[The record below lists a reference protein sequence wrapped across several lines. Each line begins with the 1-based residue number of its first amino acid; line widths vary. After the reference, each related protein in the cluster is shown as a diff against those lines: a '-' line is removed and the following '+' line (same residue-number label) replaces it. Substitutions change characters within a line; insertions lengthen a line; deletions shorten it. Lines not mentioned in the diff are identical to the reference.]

1 MFYNLQLYHSLL
13 YISFIIFFFCAETN
27 TCVKLSHNKK
37 NVRRNLNFTKIPT
50 VKITP
55 VDKTETIITT
65 SRNNLIDNSR
75 EENSHLSTRKSFL
88 MPPNTV
94 KNLYIKDR
102 FRQNKSIL
110 PQSHVSTYSVCDN
123 KNHKISKRLESCSS
137 PVKVTNM
144 QIDSVIH
151 EEGNKTMIQRISSQ
165 MCTVN
170 DQSGIDILCTNYT
183 DIKDDAMGKE
193 NPESSINI
201 EEKKCLSMSTDN
213 CRKNL
218 RQSIQNVQMINQ
230 SCLDLNHTTN
240 KNNEYIILNTNCTDV
255 KDNALEKE
263 IPESLID
270 VEEKKCLSMNT
281 DNCRKDLH
289 QSTQAIQMI
298 NQSCLNLNYSTDK
311 NEYII
316 LNKTNLIDLAS
327 KLKHNIY
334 KLEEDTLPNL
344 RFILSTIMDV
354 LSAINITNKE
364 SDNNNMQ
371 QMIENLEDDIK
382 ITNNINTKSLCVS
395 SNIKTEGNTEENNI
409 EKSIIEDSNIPKE
422 IYKTPDNLM
431 KLVKTDV
438 YEKNN
443 SGIRSSHQIDFQNL
457 TFENNKE
464 NDSFED
470 LENKLDITNI
480 KSSTTIVSLKKSVP
494 VNKYNNKKEEKPLK
508 EYMALKSRMSCL
520 LTPNIK
526 HFNCLQSKN
535 NIHSESGDAKA
546 SISGKI
552 LAELYHLYED

>member
-1 MFYNLQLYHSLL
+1 M
-13 YISFIIFFFCAETN
+13 
-27 TCVKLSHNKK
+27 KLSQYSKK

-50 VKITP
+50 VKKTP
-55 VDKTETIITT
+55 VKTETIITT

-88 MPPNTV
+88 IPPNTV
-94 KNLYIKDR
+94 KDLYIKNR

-110 PQSHVSTYSVCDN
+110 PQLHVSTYSVCDN
-123 KNHKISKRLESCSS
+123 KYQKISKRLESCSS

-151 EEGNKTMIQRISSQ
+151 EEVNKTVIQHISSQ

-170 DQSGIDILCTNYT
+170 DQSGIDILYTNYT

-193 NPESSINI
+193 SPESSINI

-213 CRKNL
+213 CRKDL
-218 RQSIQNVQMINQ
+218 RQSIQDVQMINQ
-230 SCLDLNHTTN
+230 SCLNLNHSTN
-240 KNNEYIILNTNCTDV
+240 KNNEYIILNTNYTDI
-255 KDNALEKE
+255 KDNALGKE

-270 VEEKKCLSMNT
+270 IEEKKCLSMNT

-289 QSTQAIQMI
+289 QSTQDVQMI
-298 NQSCLNLNYSTDK
+298 NQSCLNLNQSSNK

-327 KLKHNIY
+327 KLKHNIC

-364 SDNNNMQ
+364 NDNNNIKIMQ
-371 QMIENLEDDIK
+371 QMTENLEDHIK
-382 ITNNINTKSLCVS
+382 ITNNIHTKSLCVS
-395 SNIKTEGNTEENNI
+395 SNIRTEDNMEENINI

-443 SGIRSSHQIDFQNL
+443 SGIRSSHQINFQNL

-464 NDSFED
+464 NDSFLD

-480 KSSTTIVSLKKSVP
+480 KSSTTIVSHKKSVL

-526 HFNCLQSKN
+526 HLNCSQSKN
-535 NIHSESGDAKA
+535 NLHSESDDAKA
-546 SISGKI
+546 CISGKI

>member
-1 MFYNLQLYHSLL
+1 M
-13 YISFIIFFFCAETN
+13 
-27 TCVKLSHNKK
+27 
-37 NVRRNLNFTKIPT
+37 RRNLNFTKIPT

-55 VDKTETIITT
+55 VVKTETIVTT
-65 SRNNLIDNSR
+65 SRNNLIDSSR

-88 MPPNTV
+88 IPPNTV
-94 KNLYIKDR
+94 KDLYIKNR

-110 PQSHVSTYSVCDN
+110 PQSRVSTYSVCDN
-123 KNHKISKRLESCSS
+123 KYHKISKRLESCSS

-151 EEGNKTMIQRISSQ
+151 EEVNKTVIQCISSQ

-170 DQSGIDILCTNYT
+170 DESGIDILYTNCT

-193 NPESSINI
+193 SPESSINI

-213 CRKNL
+213 CRKDL
-218 RQSIQNVQMINQ
+218 RQSIQDVQMINQ
-230 SCLDLNHTTN
+230 SCLNLNHSTN
-240 KNNEYIILNTNCTDV
+240 KNNEYIILNTNCTDI
-255 KDNALEKE
+255 KDNALGKE

-289 QSTQAIQMI
+289 QSTQDVQMI
-298 NQSCLNLNYSTDK
+298 NQSCLNLNHSTNK

-327 KLKHNIY
+327 KLKHNIC

-364 SDNNNMQ
+364 SDNNDIKIMQ
-371 QMIENLEDDIK
+371 QMTENLKDHIK

-395 SNIKTEGNTEENNI
+395 SNIKTEHNTEENINI

-422 IYKTPDNLM
+422 IYKTPDTNLM

-464 NDSFED
+464 NDSFVD

-480 KSSTTIVSLKKSVP
+480 KSSTTIVSLKKSIP
-494 VNKYNNKKEEKPLK
+494 VNKYKNKKEEKPLK

-526 HFNCLQSKN
+526 HFNCSQSKN
-535 NIHSESGDAKA
+535 NLHSESGDAKA
-546 SISGKI
+546 SLSGKI
-552 LAELYHLYED
+552 LAELYHLYGD